1 MADQGGGAPPPPQVQ
16 PDVILDASVEVVA
29 NYNCNNNENNDSGT
43 PIQQQP
49 MIGPEPPPP
58 DQQGE
63 MIGPQPPQQQQRDMS
78 HMPDAHTLQLWNDVA
93 DNLTVNQTGKFFFS
107 LISQYIWHCEHV
119 RC

>member
-29 NYNCNNNENNDSGT
+29 NYNCNNNEK
-43 PIQQQP
+43 QQP

-63 MIGPQPPQQQQRDMS
+63 MIGPRSPQQQPRDMS
-78 HMPDAHTLQLWNDVA
+78 HMPEAHTLQLWNDVA
-93 DNLTVNQTGKFFFS
+93 DNLTVNQTGKFFFPFDDFTTH
-107 LISQYIWHCEHV
+107 YEHV